1 MRLVIF
7 LSAIILSVFIV
18 IGSFS
23 INTANEISI
32 KPFEGKQITV
42 KPSNSLKQGQTAVIE
57 VRTDQN
63 LLNPYLLHNG
73 NKVKLYRSTK
83 DTYRG
88 LVGFEATEKAGK
100 YKISLADETGYLND
114 ETYVNLAASKFPIQ
128 NIRVSGKG
136 GGLGATKDELNKVQ
150 NFKDRIT
157 DNPYW
162 SQPPFNSPSNGCIIS
177 IYGLNRYYNGKPSG
191 NYHKGID
198 IKAPQGRDI
207 RSITGGKVV
216 IAEQFRLHGGTVA
229 VDHGQGLSSIYLHM
243 SKIHVKPGDTVS
255 KDQVI
260 GKVGSTGFATGPHLH
275 WGLYINGVPV
285 DPMNYWIK
293 PVQKCS

>member
-1 MRLVIF
+1 MRLIIF
-7 LSAIILSVFIV
+7 LSAIILSAFLV
-18 IGSFS
+18 ISSFG
-23 INTANEISI
+23 INAAQEITI
-32 KPFEGKQITV
+32 KPFEGKKITV
-42 KPSNSLKQGQTAVIE
+42 KPSNNLKQGQTAIIE
-57 VRTDQN
+57 VKTDQK
-63 LLNPYLLHNG
+63 LLNPYLIN
-73 NKVKLYRSTK
+73 NSKKIKLYRSAEN
-83 DTYRG
+83 TYRG
-88 LVGFEATEKAGK
+88 LVGFEATTKAGK
-100 YKISLADETGYLND
+100 HTIKLADETGYLND
-114 ETYVNLAASKFPIQ
+114 ETYISLVASKFPIQ

-136 GGLGATKDELNKVQ
+136 GGLGATKDELYKVQ

-157 DNPYW
+157 DNPFW
-162 SQPPFNSPSNGCIIS
+162 SQPPFNSPTDGCIIS

-198 IKAPQGRDI
+198 IKAPQGRAI
-207 RSITGGKVV
+207 RSITGGMVV

-243 SKIHVKPGDTVS
+243 SKIDVKPGQIVEPN
-255 KDQVI
+255 QVI

-293 PVQKCS
+293 PVPKCS